1 MEENNDTTSSAIQY
15 TINLSH
21 SIRRLT
27 RQEDTSVISG
37 LVVKLIKIRWEDY
50 YSKLEHFP
58 TRLSSCIKCIMDE
71 GDLTNPLWM
80 ELKIL
85 QSKALKRH
93 IVTFVIIQQ
102 RS

>member
-85 QSKALKRH
+85 QSNALNRQHHKPP
-93 IVTFVIIQQ
+93 
-102 RS
+102 SWS

>member
-58 TRLSSCIKCIMDE
+58 TKLSSCIKCIMDE

-85 QSKALKRH
+85 QSLKRQ